1 MQRPPIKLNRTH
13 KLSILSQYE
22 NRLRYM
28 RGMKHIIPQ
37 MMIKN
42 MLPLEPASAPQPDPK
57 GVNRIFQF
65 EEIKNAKVQKFKF
78 WNPKGGRGVQ
88 NESWA
93 VFKEKQMEMR
103 DLLFRRMQWRPQSQS

>member
-42 MLPLEPASAPQPDPK
+42 MLPPEPVSAPQTEAK
-57 GVNRIFQF
+57 TATRIFQF

-78 WNPKGGRGVQ
+78 
-88 NESWA
+88 
-93 VFKEKQMEMR
+93 
-103 DLLFRRMQWRPQSQS
+103 